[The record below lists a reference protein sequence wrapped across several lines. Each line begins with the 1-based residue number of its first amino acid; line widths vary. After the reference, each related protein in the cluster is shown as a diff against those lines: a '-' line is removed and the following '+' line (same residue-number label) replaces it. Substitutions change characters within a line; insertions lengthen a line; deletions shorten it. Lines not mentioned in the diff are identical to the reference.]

1 MRLKD
6 TLRGMGIGLLIATAL
21 FFFLEGKKNVLS
33 DEEIIKR
40 ARELGMFKA
49 EELAEKKLDALK
61 EEMEEEK
68 EPVKKLRNVSVSEE
82 KAEGKE
88 AATPSNE
95 EGGGEKTG
103 EAGTQKAE
111 TGDEGKK
118 EAGVT
123 TENSLPSGEE
133 GGHKGEEAEK
143 LSTEEANPA
152 PEEGNPTEATA
163 SGETR
168 PAEAGTPEE
177 GKSAETTASGETKP
191 AETEATAETK
201 PAETEGVK
209 PAGELKSFTYR
220 VIPGSSAV
228 RLCKDL
234 QNMGLI
240 KDADDFNK
248 FLALHDYA
256 RKIRQGTFTFYENE
270 SYRDIAE
277 KLISREINP

>member
-40 ARELGMFKA
+40 ARELGMLKA
-49 EELAEKKLDALK
+49 EEFADKKLDALK
-61 EEMEEEK
+61 EELEEEK

-143 LSTEEANPA
+143 LSAEEANPA
-152 PEEGNPTEATA
+152 PEEGK
-163 SGETR
+163 

-177 GKSAETTASGETKP
+177 GKPAETTASGERRP

-201 PAETEGVK
+201 PAETKGVK